1 MHNQPNTT
9 TRVFCAFAAI
19 ILSIFSVYQA
29 TAQAPV
35 QRQVDGIIAKI
46 DNQIVLRSDLEFS
59 YLQYLAQSKQKPSEE
74 LKCEI
79 FKSLVQDKL
88 LLARAEIDS
97 VVVEESRVTGELD
110 RRI

>member
-1 MHNQPNTT
+1 M
-9 TRVFCAFAAI
+9 VAAI
-19 ILSIFSVYQA
+19 IVSIMSAFQA

-46 DNQIVLRSDLEFS
+46 DNQIVLRSELEFS
-59 YLQYLAQSKQKPSEE
+59 YLQYLAQSKQQPNEE

-88 LLARAEIDS
+88 LLARAAIDS
-97 VVVEESRVTGELD
+97 VTVEEGQVTGQEGSQA
-110 RRI
+110 